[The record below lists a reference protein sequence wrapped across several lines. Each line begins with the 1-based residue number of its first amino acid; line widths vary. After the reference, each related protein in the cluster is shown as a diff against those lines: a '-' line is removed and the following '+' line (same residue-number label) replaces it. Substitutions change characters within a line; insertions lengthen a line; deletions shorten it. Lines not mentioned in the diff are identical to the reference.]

1 MKKEIKILAG
11 IMVVGGAIFLSGCN
25 KQKNRPVNSL
35 TYFGTYT
42 GSGNVTTPEGAKAT
56 VTSSSVT
63 LTCPPGLYVP
73 IALINNIPAF
83 GSAIEIIYNG
93 TVETPAVFSVFF
105 PNLTP
110 PTGFS
115 NSRSISNGANYFV
128 RNVADQVILPCVPL
142 SAIDSFSLA

>member
-1 MKKEIKILAG
+1 MELYFSQ
-11 IMVVGGAIFLSGCN
+11 GATS
-25 KQKNRPVNSL
+25 KKNRPTNSL
-35 TYFGTYT
+35 AYFGTYT

-93 TVETPAVFSVFF
+93 TVETPAVFSVF
-105 PNLTP
+105 
-110 PTGFS
+110 S
-115 NSRSISNGANYFV
+115 QI
-128 RNVADQVILPCVPL
+128 
-142 SAIDSFSLA
+142 